1 MKKNKLTILLVI
13 CLILTANLLGSISFK
28 VSAAEKKN
36 FIGTRLVEYSVD
48 KSDIDNFIDGGKAAF
63 DLILRANTPQW
74 VEYQISSKGR
84 DMRLCLQFD
93 FESYEDYSTKLSE
106 LLTYSP
112 SMVCSTDNQLLL
124 LESHSAIELLN
135 YFQGILFSRGCIN
148 EKRFDEMFEIEKN
161 EISINS
167 ADYQSQERIS
177 IRPENDSIIK
187 FDSLDIRT
195 TSNEDGS
202 FARKITVNINNTN
215 KEVEDMLLSRFN
227 EIGTIETNDSSEE
240 KLIVSVDFVANNQS
254 ELIKKT
260 MTCLGTA
267 TSILEKQAFLDEQ
280 TVNVERIEFFD
291 LESLMNEEGQFNY
304 SHTYPSYTSNI
315 IGNDDNVY
323 VSGST
328 VSVRNTPEIICQYQR
343 PIKFSSI
350 EIYTDLSNFFGKL
363 KRTITFTV
371 PTDIAADYHSVIK
384 NEFQNRLIKGSV
396 FNIYDEGGKRYY
408 EITFSSFF
416 SNELSE
422 FNNAIVN
429 SKRNIK
435 YSNSWIPFGNS
446 YIKERIEFDE
456 IFADTIPP
464 DEFTVLYKLP
474 TISSV
479 SLDNIKSNGAEKV
492 DSTIEYSVKSSDN
505 INLEYRCLNILKLII
520 ELLPIIAITILVM
533 VYGKKKK
540 RKNNGGKE

>member
-1 MKKNKLTILLVI
+1 MKNSKLIVIIII
-13 CLILTANLLGSISFK
+13 CLILAVNLLSSASFQ
-28 VSAAEKKN
+28 VSAAEEKT
-36 FIGTRLVEYSVD
+36 FTGTRLVEYSVD

-63 DLILRANTPQW
+63 DLILRANTPEW

-84 DMRLCLQFD
+84 DMWLCLQFD
-93 FESYEDYSTKLSE
+93 FESYEDYSIKLSE

-112 SMVCSTDNQLLL
+112 SVVYSTDNQLLL

-135 YFQGILFSRGCIN
+135 YFQGVLFSRGCID
-148 EKRFDEMFEIEKN
+148 EKRLDEMFEIEKN
-161 EISINS
+161 EILVNS
-167 ADYQSQERIS
+167 AAYQSQERIS

-187 FDSLDIRT
+187 FDSLDILT
-195 TSNEDGS
+195 TNSEDGS
-202 FARKITVNINNTN
+202 FARKITVNINNSN
-215 KEVEDMLLSRFN
+215 AEAEDMLLSRFD
-227 EIGTIETNDSSEE
+227 EIGTIETNDNSEE
-240 KLIVSVDFVANNQS
+240 ELEISVDFVANNQT
-254 ELIKKT
+254 ELIEKT

-267 TSILEKQAFLDEQ
+267 TSILEKQEFLDES
-280 TVNVERIEFFD
+280 TVSVERIEFFD

-304 SHTYPSYTSNI
+304 SHTYSAHTSNI
-315 IGNDDNVY
+315 IENDDNVY

-328 VSVRNTPEIICQYQR
+328 VSARNTSEIICQYQR
-343 PIKFSSI
+343 AFKFSSI

-371 PTDIAADYHSVIK
+371 PTDIAPDYHSAIK

-416 SNELSE
+416 ANELSE

-429 SKRNIK
+429 ANRNIK

-446 YIKERIEFDE
+446 SIKEQIEFDD
-456 IFADTIPP
+456 IFAGTIPP
-464 DEFTVLYKLP
+464 DEFTVSYKLP

-479 SLDNIKSNGAEKV
+479 SLDKIESDGAKKV
-492 DSTIEYSVKSSDN
+492 DSTIRYSVKSSDN
-505 INLEYRCLNILKLII
+505 INLEFRSLNILKLLI
-520 ELLPIIAITILVM
+520 ELLPIIAITILIL

-540 RKNNGGKE
+540 TKNSGGKE